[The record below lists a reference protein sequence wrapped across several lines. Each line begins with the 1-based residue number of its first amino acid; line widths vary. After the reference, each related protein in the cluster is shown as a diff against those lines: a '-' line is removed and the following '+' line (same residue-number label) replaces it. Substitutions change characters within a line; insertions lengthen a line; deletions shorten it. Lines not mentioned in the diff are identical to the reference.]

1 MARIDLHVHTH
12 YSPDALTRPSQ
23 VVERAERAGLTHVA
37 ITDHGTTRGA
47 KAVREAAREAGSDLV
62 VIVGEEIHVRGG
74 ELIGLFLQED
84 LARGLPA
91 NETIEAIRAQAGIA
105 IAPHPFDRFR
115 RGLGTRLSALAPAL
129 DAVEGWNGRMLGSG
143 RNRRAVDWA
152 AGHGLPVTLGS
163 DTHVA
168 SDLGRSWS
176 ELPDFEGPEELL
188 EALWQ
193 ATHQLARFSPRGP
206 LASGLAL
213 ARWPVMRHR
222 LR

>member
-23 VVERAERAGLTHVA
+23 IVQRAARAGLTHVA

-47 KAVREAAREAGSDLV
+47 RAVEEAASGSELR

-74 ELIGLFLQED
+74 ELIGLFLRED
-84 LARGLPA
+84 LPRGLSVG
-91 NETIEAIRAQAGIA
+91 ETIEAIRAQGGIA

-143 RNRRAVDWA
+143 RNRRAADWA

-163 DTHVA
+163 DAHAA
-168 SDLGRSWS
+168 SELGRSWS

-188 EALWQ
+188 QALRQ
-193 ATHQLARFSPRGP
+193 ATHQLARFSPRG
-206 LASGLAL
+206 LLGSGLAL